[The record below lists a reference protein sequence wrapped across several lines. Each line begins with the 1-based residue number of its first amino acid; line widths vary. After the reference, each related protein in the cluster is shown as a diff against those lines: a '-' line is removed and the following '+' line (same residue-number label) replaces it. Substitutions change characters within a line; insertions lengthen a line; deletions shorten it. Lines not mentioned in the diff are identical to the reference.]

1 MNLSNLTAAGSDVI
15 GFDIQRPVEMLFAPS
30 RSNTAT
36 ALGGEP
42 LGADARA
49 ARDGDTA
56 NGNFRDTPDAYFG
69 TKKPFA
75 ASRDVQ
81 DAVAVPLFG
90 SMPMW
95 IVWVAGAAVALLV
108 LRSLKRKG

>member
-15 GFDIQRPVEMLFAPS
+15 GFDIQRPLEVLFSPQ
-30 RSNTAT
+30 RQTMPG

-49 ARDGDTA
+49 ARGADPAD
-56 NGNFRDTPDAYFG
+56 GNFRDTPDAYFG
-69 TKKPFA
+69 TKKTFV

-81 DAVAVPLFG
+81 AAVSVPLFG
-90 SMPMW
+90 SLPSW
-95 IVWVAGAAVALLV
+95 LIWVAGAAVGLIV

>member
-15 GFDIQRPVEMLFAPS
+15 GFDIKRPVEMLFAPQ
-30 RSNTAT
+30 RSAIAT

-56 NGNFRDTPDAYFG
+56 NGNFRDSPDAYFG
-69 TKKPFA
+69 TKKPFV
-75 ASRDVQ
+75 ASRDVTGET
-81 DAVAVPLFG
+81 VLPFFGAVP
-90 SMPMW
+90 MW
-95 IVWVAGAAVALLV
+95 AIWAGGALVV
-108 LRSLKRKG
+108 LLGLRLLKKKG